1 MNFIEDIEDATGLSE
16 EALYGT
22 HGIEITD
29 EVNGESALILFGGLY
44 ATYDVPREIPEII
57 EDINYII
64 DEGLLS

>member
-29 EVNGESALILFGGLY
+29 EVNGESALILFGGLF
-44 ATYDVPREIPEII
+44 ATYDVPREVPEIVA
-57 EDINYII
+57 DIDYII
-64 DEGLLS
+64 NEGLLS

>member
-16 EALYGT
+16 ESLYGT

-44 ATYDVPREIPEII
+44 STYDVPREIPEII

-64 DEGLLS
+64 DEGLL